1 VPYHSYA
8 DDTQIYV
15 PFTPGVD
22 EDAAFEKLTKC
33 LQEVRSWMAKNFLK
47 LNDDKTD
54 FMIVGNNYFLSH
66 VNCSRLTIG
75 NVSVNPSS
83 HVKNIGAVLDS
94 TLSMNE
100 EISAKCKSA
109 WWQLYQLSKI
119 KKFLSTNQL
128 KSVVIALVLCRL
140 DQNNALLQGL
150 PTKSIERLQK
160 VQNAAARLICS
171 SGRFDD
177 SAPLLISLHW
187 LPITHRIT
195 FKILLFVFKC
205 QKDMAPPYLSDLLIP
220 YTCSYDTRLSDS
232 NNLVKARTH
241 NNWGDRCFAVAGPR
255 LWEHLPLTI
264 KNHSSV
270 KSFKKALKTHLFKD
284 AYKCEI

>member
-1 VPYHSYA
+1 
-8 DDTQIYV
+8 
-15 PFTPGVD
+15 
-22 EDAAFEKLTKC
+22 
-33 LQEVRSWMAKNFLK
+33 MAKNFLK